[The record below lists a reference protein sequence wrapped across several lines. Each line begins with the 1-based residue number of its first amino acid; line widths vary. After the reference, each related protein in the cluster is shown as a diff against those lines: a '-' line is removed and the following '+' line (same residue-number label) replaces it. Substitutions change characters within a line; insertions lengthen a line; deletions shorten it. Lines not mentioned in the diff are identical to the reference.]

1 MRRAYRINP
10 ARLSSVAD
18 AQKDE
23 TALTGA
29 LAAMLTSKSLAA
41 RVQVSCGDGYVYVT
55 HERGAPTL
63 AIVAPSSRHLADGT
77 RLEQSGAQWLRRE
90 GFERPSGGRSFTL
103 RMPIPSSLSD
113 LAARCVEVLH
123 QAYGCAPGESV
134 VHVLS
139 HDDRSHPSNEEVVE
153 AMRRL
158 ASSRSHDD
166 RLRLYNELV
175 NATFLVPVSPDA
187 DESDDG
193 ADAWVN
199 LEDSSQIVFAVFTD
213 LPQMRAWK
221 LDADEY
227 LPTHGAEF
235 FEEFMESGA
244 VGLRINPGG
253 TVGAEL
259 YRHEVELIVKG
270 IRRWRGKTS
279 S

>member
-1 MRRAYRINP
+1 MAETEN
-10 ARLSSVAD
+10 
-18 AQKDE
+18 DE
-23 TALTGA
+23 TALKEA
-29 LAAMLTSKSLAA
+29 LASMLTSKSLAA
-41 RVQVSCGDGYVYVT
+41 RVQVSCDHAYVYVT

-63 AIVAPSSRHLADGT
+63 AIVAPSSRHLPDGV
-77 RLEQSGAQWLRRE
+77 RLEQTGAQWLRRE
-90 GFERPSGGRSFTL
+90 GFERPSGGRCFTL
-103 RMPIPSSLSD
+103 RLPIPSSLGD
-113 LAARCVEVLH
+113 LSARCVEVLRC
-123 QAYGCAPGESV
+123 AYGCAPGEPV
-134 VHVLS
+134 VATLS
-139 HDDRSHPSNEEVVE
+139 HDDRRHPSNDEVVE

-187 DESDDG
+187 DVSDDG
-193 ADAWVN
+193 PDAWVN
-199 LEDSSQIVFAVFTD
+199 LEDPSQIVFAVFTD

-253 TVGAEL
+253 TVGGEL

-270 IRRWRGKTS
+270 IRRWRGKS
-279 S
+279 SS